1 MAKIRY
7 KCDDCSHEF
16 DGNDFTDECP
26 KCSSRN
32 IVPLSSTSAGGVGDT
47 IKNAQEFIKNNKIVV
62 GIIALVIV
70 LLLFFSKCGDE
81 PKVEYDVKII
91 QPEDANY
98 LEVKMT
104 RMDEETNKQI
114 DVPAKKILTWIEK
127 KVIINNGDPVDIQDD
142 NRIYLCP
149 NHVGNVRITITPK
162 PLTKLKGLSENK
174 KTKVESC
181 NFNLDGI
188 SESDKAGCAALP
200 LQQSEVRVVSEKGCK
215 LKVVVSRD
223 LKGKSAFISVT
234 GQDGTY
240 ENKTI
245 WDRKSLIN
253 KKQDVWVV
261 IEGNDKST
269 ATPATGNGDIIP
281 DGDCTPKDYSKL
293 IDEFKKLANEFG
305 RDPQNRSAQR
315 LFQAFL
321 NQKFTIQVIY
331 LNNVLVDINEL
342 QNKMRVN
349 AANDGKQYRLQG
361 EPTISTDGTTITF
374 RFIEM

>member
-26 KCSSRN
+26 KCNSRN
-32 IVPLSSTSAGGVGDT
+32 IVPISDNIGGGIWEI
-47 IKNAQEFIKNNKIVV
+47 IKKAQEFIKNNKIIV

-91 QPEDANY
+91 QPKDANY

-104 RMDEETNKQI
+104 RMDEETNKQV
-114 DVPAKKILTWIEK
+114 DVPAKKILSLIEK

-149 NHVGNVRITITPK
+149 NHVGRLRITITPK
-162 PLTKLKGLSENK
+162 PLTKLKGLSEDK
-174 KTKVESC
+174 KTKVESSD
-181 NFNLDGI
+181 FKLDGI
-188 SESDKAGCAALP
+188 TESDKANCPALP
-200 LQQSEVRVVSEKGCK
+200 LNSSEIEVKFEKGCK
-215 LKVVVSRD
+215 LRVVVSRN
-223 LKGKSAFISVT
+223 LKGKSVFVSVT
-234 GQDGTY
+234 GPDGPF
-240 ENKTI
+240 EHKMV
-245 WDRKSLIN
+245 WDRKSLAN
-253 KKQDVWVV
+253 KTQDIYFL

-269 ATPATGNGDIIP
+269 ATPATGNGGIIP

-374 RFIEM
+374 RFFEM